1 MSRRLCDQRLGSR
14 AAAAHAADLHL
25 YGCVELFPSQIRVGC
40 CSTEHVKQRF
50 RLRVVGNGGF
60 GGDVLSE
67 DVEWHRWKLKPVKH
81 AGARGMH
88 ESRAFDPAVNR
99 HREQC
104 PIRDLA
110 LHPPRAANP
119 LQECRDALW
128 RTELTN
134 QIDRAD
140 VDPEFK
146 R

>member
-1 MSRRLCDQRLGSR
+1 M
-14 AAAAHAADLHL
+14 
-25 YGCVELFPSQIRVGC
+25 
-40 CSTEHVKQRF
+40 
-50 RLRVVGNGGF
+50 VGNGGF

-99 HREQC
+99 HREQR
-104 PIRDLA
+104 PIRDSA

-119 LQECRDALW
+119 LQECRDAL
-128 RTELTN
+128 RRAKLAN
-134 QIDRAD
+134 QINRAD

-146 R
+146 RRSGNDGTDIATLHLLFEFVAPRPRNGAVVDANRIIAEQVA